1 MNERTAV
8 ALSVKEMSI
17 TYSALKMRC
26 DHLAKAI
33 DQFDTLGWNDY
44 KERAHVE
51 YAQTRELQ
59 ARIHGL
65 MYNISGKTFGEK

>member
-1 MNERTAV
+1 MDERTGMG
-8 ALSVKEMSI
+8 LSVKELSI
-17 TYSALKMRC
+17 LYSALKMRC
-26 DHLAKAI
+26 DHLTKAI
-33 DQFDTLGWNDY
+33 DQFDTFGWNDY
-44 KERAHVE
+44 KTRAHME